1 MLFCFLSDSLD
12 TQGSF
17 QHPYVP
23 SNSQSCPLTVSQHP
37 PKKEKKKAFCELIF
51 SLTHSAYKA
60 PYYILLWPSK
70 LQRRVGHWGASAL
83 CSPEFFT
90 LSLAL
95 PLRKIISRMKE
106 SDRAPGWLWIP
117 VSMTGE
123 ATRGP
128 LLSRPGLRA
137 LLAGGAHIYSL
148 CLTHRGEA
156 GQAWPENPQT
166 SSFEHVPIKT
176 PWLSFP
182 FAISF

>member
-37 PKKEKKKAFCELIF
+37 PPKKKEKKKAFCELIF

-123 ATRGP
+123 ATR
-128 LLSRPGLRA
+128 A
-137 LLAGGAHIYSL
+137 
-148 CLTHRGEA
+148 
-156 GQAWPENPQT
+156 
-166 SSFEHVPIKT
+166 
-176 PWLSFP
+176 LSFP
-182 FAISF
+182 GQACGRSWLAELTSTLFASRIAGKQARHDQKTLRLLLSNMSP